1 VSRGAG
7 DPDDGTRL
15 GDLRARA
22 AQDGQDGQDGQDAL
36 AADHPDRLDRLALVN
51 EDGAGRPLR
60 LSYAAGGEKN

>member
-1 VSRGAG
+1 VSRDAG

-22 AQDGQDGQDGQDAL
+22 AQDGQDGQDAL